1 MQSTITAAFLTY
13 FTFITVTLT
22 SLVAAQTTQ
31 TIRYDTGYDVASNSL
46 STVACSDGTNGLLT
60 KGYTTFGSLPD
71 FPYIGAAGA
80 VETYNSEN
88 CGTCWRL
95 TYTPSSG
102 TSYSVVVLAID
113 HADDGF
119 NISEE
124 ALNELTGGQAE
135 AVGTVQATV
144 EQVDASE
151 CGLA

>member
-1 MQSTITAAFLTY
+1 MQFTMTTFLPTFFAFAIL
-13 FTFITVTLT
+13 TLT
-22 SLVAAQTTQ
+22 SLVVAQTTQ
-31 TIRYDTGYDVASNSL
+31 TIRYDTNYDTASNSL

-60 KGYTTFGSLPD
+60 KGYSTFGSLPD

-80 VETYNSEN
+80 VEGWNSAS

-102 TSYSVVVLAID
+102 TSYSVVVLAMD

-135 AVGTVQATV
+135 AAGTVQATV